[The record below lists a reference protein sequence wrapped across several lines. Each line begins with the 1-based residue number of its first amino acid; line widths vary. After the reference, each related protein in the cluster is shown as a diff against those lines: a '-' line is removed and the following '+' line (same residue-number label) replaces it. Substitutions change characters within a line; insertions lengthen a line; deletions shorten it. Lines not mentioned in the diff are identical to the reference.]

1 MAAEGDRAVGRHD
14 VRQDQPL
21 GVVQRD
27 VATGGELDVH
37 GVDAGVGSRV
47 ARPVLGVDD
56 KSARGPAVEG
66 IGQDQTAMGHL
77 AGRGG
82 QAHLVVGVQQ
92 GVGQGDVAAGAA
104 GGEHDVATGTVGPQ
118 SRLDVAG
125 DVADAAVAEGLDAGG
140 DFDLGGGRGDRGLT
154 TERDVSTRLNVD

>member
-1 MAAEGDRAVGRHD
+1 MDLEGHAAAAAGGDGVQGQVGATVDLVRREGDVVAGARPLGDHRRCRHITVAAEGDRAVGRHD

-82 QAHLVVGVQQ
+82 HVPAPRGR
-92 GVGQGDVAAGAA
+92 GAA
-104 GGEHDVATGTVGPQ
+104 
-118 SRLDVAG
+118 
-125 DVADAAVAEGLDAGG
+125 
-140 DFDLGGGRGDRGLT
+140 
-154 TERDVSTRLNVD
+154 